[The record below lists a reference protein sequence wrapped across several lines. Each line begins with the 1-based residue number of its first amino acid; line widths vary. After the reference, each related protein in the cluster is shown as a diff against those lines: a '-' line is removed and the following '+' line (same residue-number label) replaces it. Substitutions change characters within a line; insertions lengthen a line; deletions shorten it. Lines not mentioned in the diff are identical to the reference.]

1 MKCFFSSNSII
12 FKYKNSSNVEL
23 ENSLNALQLKYFY
36 VHLNKIVLT
45 QTNPEIIHTFKLF
58 IGSVELFIC
67 LK

>member
-1 MKCFFSSNSII
+1 MFFSSNSII
-12 FKYKNSSNVEL
+12 FKYKNSSNEP
-23 ENSLNALQLKYFY
+23 ENSSNAVQLKYFY

-45 QTNPEIIHTFKLF
+45 HTNPEITHTFKLL